1 MQKETKTNDGKYIGL
16 MNRQNLAPTYLKL
29 LFMALFW
36 GGTFVAGRSLAGK
49 VGPLSAAFLR
59 FAMASVFLTA
69 IAWKKEE
76 RLPVPRGRQLI
87 SILLLGLTGISLYN
101 FFFFSGLHHIEA
113 GRAAVIIA
121 NNPIILALLSAVVF
135 KEKLTPQ
142 KSLGILLSVSGAV
155 VVVAKGHPLS
165 LFDEGAGVGEMLI
178 AGAVFSWVA
187 YSMIGKVV
195 MANLSPLLSVT
206 YSVIAG
212 TVMLALPA
220 GVEGVFFNMFSY
232 GPWQWLALFY
242 LAFFGTALGFVFYYE
257 GIKTIGPTR
266 AALFINFVPVS
277 AVLSGWVILGE
288 ALTLSLL
295 AGLVLVSSGV
305 YLTNTRN
312 LFRRQ
317 DKRPE
322 KSSS

>member
-1 MQKETKTNDGKYIGL
+1 MKKNS
-16 MNRQNLAPTYLKL
+16 LASTYLKL
-29 LFMALFW
+29 LLMALFW

-59 FAMASVFLTA
+59 FAMASVFLTV
-69 IAWKKEE
+69 IACRRGE
-76 RLPVPRGRQLI
+76 RLFFPKGRQLA
-87 SILLLGLTGISLYN
+87 SILLLGLTGISFYN

-121 NNPIILALLSAVVF
+121 NNPIILALLSALVF
-135 KEKLTPQ
+135 NEKLNLQ
-142 KSLGILLSVSGAV
+142 KSVGILLSVSGAV
-155 VVVAKGHPLS
+155 VVITKGHPLS
-165 LFDEGAGVGEMLI
+165 LFNEGVGPGEMLI

-195 MANLSPLLSVT
+195 MADLSPLLSVT

-212 TVMLALPA
+212 TVMLAIPA
-220 GVEGVFFNMFSY
+220 GMEGVFSSLFSY
-232 GPWQWLALFY
+232 GPWQWFSLFY

-277 AVLSGWVILGE
+277 AVLSGFVILGE

-305 YLTNTRN
+305 YLTNAQN

-317 DKRPE
+317 DKRSE
-322 KSSS
+322 NNSS